1 MISMVK
7 RDLRNNRE
15 EEALEVSLTSLE
27 EVEGRD
33 LSFYAV
39 TKPLAIHQLM
49 DWVCAQIW

>member
-33 LSFYAV
+33 HRRDHHSTSKYR
-39 TKPLAIHQLM
+39 
-49 DWVCAQIW
+49 

>member
-7 RDLRNNRE
+7 RDLRNSREEEE

-33 LSFYAV
+33 HRRDHHSTSKYR
-39 TKPLAIHQLM
+39 
-49 DWVCAQIW
+49 